1 MHRHSLLLLSLC
13 ITALVMSPL
22 GVAGTRTEGTRGTA
36 ATLRK
41 VSSSLDTRIG
51 LLTIEASAPVPY
63 VASQPDAH
71 TTLVEMRDVEARGV
85 ADRIKI
91 DQRHPV
97 DAVKVESAVGPDGVS
112 LARVRITFRQPV
124 RPRIRSSRNSI
135 FVEADRVDSST
146 GLVAGATVVGPR
158 LETFSP
164 TIRDV
169 RITQR
174 GTATAVTLLGTGP
187 LVASNVQEPTDGP
200 RRIVV
205 TLPNATSAVPGT
217 TSVRGGPVE
226 RMRIAMSA
234 AAPFGTQVTME
245 LSRAASYR
253 LERSTDGNDLSVVFD
268 EQMADPI
275 AALRAPTAVPFAAQA
290 AAPPPPP
297 VAPQAAPGVPVEAAP
312 RQFTGTPVSLDFN
325 DTDLRAV
332 LQALADEGG
341 INVIIDP
348 RVQGSVTTRIT
359 NVPWDEAFD
368 TIATSY
374 GVGYVARGNIVK
386 VAPLAVLAEEA
397 AAQQKLAEARALAGE
412 LVTDT
417 LTLNYGSAKDI
428 AVLVEGTI
436 LTERGQVQV
445 DERTNTLIIT
455 DLPDRVRRGF
465 EMVRGLDIPQPQ
477 VEIEARIVQ
486 TSRDYAKQLGFDW
499 GVNGRMAPDLGNTTG
514 LAFPN
519 QGSVSGRVGDLIQ
532 GPDGVG
538 TAINQGVTNAT
549 TGIGLAVGSINGSFN
564 LDARL
569 TALERDGKGKV
580 LSTPR
585 VSTEN
590 NKEAE
595 IMQGVQ
601 IPIQTTANNTVTV
614 TWKDAALILRVL
626 PQITAAKTVIMRIV
640 VENGSP
646 DFARAIAGNPPINT
660 QRANTSVR
668 VASGETTVIG
678 GIFLST
684 EQTTQSRTPGLG
696 KLPFVGFLFRRDE
709 VTDESRELLIFIT
722 PRIIA

>member
-146 GLVAGATVVGPR
+146 GLVAGATVAGPR

-268 EQMADPI
+268 
-275 AALRAPTAVPFAAQA
+275 
-290 AAPPPPP
+290 
-297 VAPQAAPGVPVEAAP
+297 
-312 RQFTGTPVSLDFN
+312 
-325 DTDLRAV
+325 
-332 LQALADEGG
+332 
-341 INVIIDP
+341 
-348 RVQGSVTTRIT
+348 
-359 NVPWDEAFD
+359 
-368 TIATSY
+368 
-374 GVGYVARGNIVK
+374 
-386 VAPLAVLAEEA
+386 
-397 AAQQKLAEARALAGE
+397 
-412 LVTDT
+412 
-417 LTLNYGSAKDI
+417 
-428 AVLVEGTI
+428 
-436 LTERGQVQV
+436 
-445 DERTNTLIIT
+445 
-455 DLPDRVRRGF
+455 
-465 EMVRGLDIPQPQ
+465 
-477 VEIEARIVQ
+477 
-486 TSRDYAKQLGFDW
+486 
-499 GVNGRMAPDLGNTTG
+499 
-514 LAFPN
+514 
-519 QGSVSGRVGDLIQ
+519 
-532 GPDGVG
+532 
-538 TAINQGVTNAT
+538 
-549 TGIGLAVGSINGSFN
+549 
-564 LDARL
+564 
-569 TALERDGKGKV
+569 
-580 LSTPR
+580 
-585 VSTEN
+585 
-590 NKEAE
+590 
-595 IMQGVQ
+595 
-601 IPIQTTANNTVTV
+601 
-614 TWKDAALILRVL
+614 
-626 PQITAAKTVIMRIV
+626 
-640 VENGSP
+640 
-646 DFARAIAGNPPINT
+646 
-660 QRANTSVR
+660 
-668 VASGETTVIG
+668 
-678 GIFLST
+678 
-684 EQTTQSRTPGLG
+684 
-696 KLPFVGFLFRRDE
+696 
-709 VTDESRELLIFIT
+709 
-722 PRIIA
+722 

>member
-146 GLVAGATVVGPR
+146 GLVAGATVAGPR

-312 RQFTGTPVSLDFN
+312 RRRHQRHHRPARTGFGDHEDHERPVGRG
-325 DTDLRAV
+325 LRHDRH
-332 LQALADEGG
+332 LLRRGLCG
-341 INVIIDP
+341 
-348 RVQGSVTTRIT
+348 QGQHRQGCT
-359 NVPWDEAFD
+359 
-368 TIATSY
+368 
-374 GVGYVARGNIVK
+374 ARG
-386 VAPLAVLAEEA
+386 
-397 AAQQKLAEARALAGE
+397 
-412 LVTDT
+412 
-417 LTLNYGSAKDI
+417 
-428 AVLVEGTI
+428 
-436 LTERGQVQV
+436 
-445 DERTNTLIIT
+445 
-455 DLPDRVRRGF
+455 
-465 EMVRGLDIPQPQ
+465 
-477 VEIEARIVQ
+477 
-486 TSRDYAKQLGFDW
+486 
-499 GVNGRMAPDLGNTTG
+499 
-514 LAFPN
+514 
-519 QGSVSGRVGDLIQ
+519 
-532 GPDGVG
+532 
-538 TAINQGVTNAT
+538 
-549 TGIGLAVGSINGSFN
+549 
-564 LDARL
+564 
-569 TALERDGKGKV
+569 
-580 LSTPR
+580 PR
-585 VSTEN
+585 
-590 NKEAE
+590 
-595 IMQGVQ
+595 
-601 IPIQTTANNTVTV
+601 
-614 TWKDAALILRVL
+614 
-626 PQITAAKTVIMRIV
+626 
-640 VENGSP
+640 
-646 DFARAIAGNPPINT
+646 
-660 QRANTSVR
+660 
-668 VASGETTVIG
+668 
-678 GIFLST
+678 
-684 EQTTQSRTPGLG
+684 
-696 KLPFVGFLFRRDE
+696 
-709 VTDESRELLIFIT
+709 
-722 PRIIA
+722 